1 MNKSIGLLAFC
12 LAVFAPAAGAYEYAL
27 QFSPNAGYRNLV
39 VAGYQFV
46 GTNVVGNCSYNTMS
60 GGSGKGGG
68 GGRTMTTYSQTCTW
82 DVHGNLL
89 SVAPGAPVVPK
100 PLYTNGTQVVYAVD
114 ANGNTTG
121 SDTKMRGRGFV
132 STLGSHYSWVTRMSE
147 AELRPVVY
155 TIIATLQSD
164 GDSPVNISAVTPSAL
179 HGVATLQSTTCT
191 GEIPVGADCSVTV
204 MYDARNVAVANRSV
218 LDTFRID
225 LTSDAEAAQDFIQ
238 NFLIALPP
246 TKGN

>member
-39 VAGYQFV
+39 VVGYQFV

-68 GGRTMTTYSQTCTW
+68 GGHTMISYSQTCTW

-89 SVAPGAPVVPK
+89 SVVPGAPVVPQ

-121 SDTKMRGRGFV
+121 TDIKMRGRGFV

-147 AELRPVVY
+147 VGLHPAVY
-155 TIIATLQSD
+155 TITAELKSD

-191 GEIPVGADCSVTV
+191 GEIPVGADCSIAV
-204 MYDARNVAVANRSV
+204 MYDARNLAAANRSV
-218 LDTFRID
+218 LDTLRID
-225 LTSDAEAAQDFIQ
+225 LTSDAEAAQDFIR
-238 NFLIALPP
+238 NLLITPP
-246 TKGN
+246 PKGN